1 MVDLKYSV
9 GQAARLGGV
18 TARTLRYYER
28 VGLLTPSE
36 RSSADYRLYSE
47 SDLGR
52 LTRILYYRALGF
64 SLGDIARMLGG
75 DVDLGEHLARQHAM
89 LTDRLDRLQEMIT
102 SLEKEMEAQMT
113 GHQLTAE
120 EMLEVFGQ
128 DYDPEWE
135 DEARQ
140 RWGNSQAWRQSQERA
155 GELTKA
161 DWQHVKAD
169 SDAWN
174 ADVLEAFASGAAPT
188 SEQATDLAERH
199 RRMVDTHFD
208 CSYAMHRE
216 LADMYVADARYTDY
230 FEQLSPGLARWL
242 REAIHANAA
251 KYPDQQGE
259 GFC

>member
-135 DEARQ
+135 RSE
-140 RWGNSQAWRQSQERA
+140 E
-155 GELTKA
+155 
-161 DWQHVKAD
+161 H
-169 SDAWN
+169 
-174 ADVLEAFASGAAPT
+174 T
-188 SEQATDLAERH
+188 SELQSRFDLVCRLLLE
-199 RRMVDTHFD
+199 
-208 CSYAMHRE
+208 
-216 LADMYVADARYTDY
+216 
-230 FEQLSPGLARWL
+230 
-242 REAIHANAA
+242 
-251 KYPDQQGE
+251 KKK
-259 GFC
+259 